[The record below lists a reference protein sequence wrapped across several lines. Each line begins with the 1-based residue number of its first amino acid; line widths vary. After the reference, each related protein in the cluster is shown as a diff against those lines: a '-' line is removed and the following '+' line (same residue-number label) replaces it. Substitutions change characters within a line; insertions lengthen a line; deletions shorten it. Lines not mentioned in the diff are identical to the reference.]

1 MKWNLKNSAPKIF
14 FCQQIHQMV
23 IERFYGNQSKRLITW
38 IVCNVQSIFLTAL
51 SISFLRWFPGTFH
64 LAKTTGLKL
73 REEFASSFRPK
84 SLLSLSNAKI
94 QRQYP
99 RWMFL
104 FVIQFYAHHYLHV
117 WLKNVRL
124 FPSMWR
130 CFSPLNC
137 LLLIWPSFTERSLLS
152 IEFLDWRGKCSATNK
167 VSYRVNVRG
176 VNFSSNSTL
185 WYHATGVPRKFC
197 RVCETIPTKE
207 RPLG

>member
-1 MKWNLKNSAPKIF
+1 
-14 FCQQIHQMV
+14 MV

-51 SISFLRWFPGTFH
+51 SISFLQWFSGTFH

-117 WLKNVRL
+117 WLKNVWL

-167 VSYRVNVRG
+167 VSYLVNVRG